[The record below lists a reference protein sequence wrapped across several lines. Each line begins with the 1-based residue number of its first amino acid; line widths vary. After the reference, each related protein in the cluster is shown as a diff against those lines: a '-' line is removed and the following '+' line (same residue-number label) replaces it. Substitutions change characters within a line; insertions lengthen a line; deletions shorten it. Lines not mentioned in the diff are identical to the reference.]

1 MPEGEKNMSKKT
13 EELLDD
19 IINDSKK
26 LRQEKVKLIEICLL
40 LSQKYMPEADID
52 SFRRMLVAGN
62 YNILID
68 YLK

>member
-1 MPEGEKNMSKKT
+1 MPEENRTVKNT
-13 EELLDD
+13 EQLLDN
-19 IINDSKK
+19 ILNDSKT

-62 YNILID
+62 YNILIE